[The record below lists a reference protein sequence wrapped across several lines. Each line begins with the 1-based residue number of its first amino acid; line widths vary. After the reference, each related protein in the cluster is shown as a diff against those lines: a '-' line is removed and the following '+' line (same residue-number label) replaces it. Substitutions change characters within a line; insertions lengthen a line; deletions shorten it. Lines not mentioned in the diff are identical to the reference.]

1 MKPLFILFITSFSML
16 PTGKHTDL
24 VVPGIGTTNWV
35 LERSRNK
42 DSLQTIRFIN
52 SSSLKNL
59 PGVISDLSETFNE
72 TIFRSGYLL
81 GKEGFTVYLYV
92 VTCNNAENAAAIK
105 YRINDTMYHLKLN
118 RFNQVADDKALAAT
132 LIHEVMH
139 CVLLNIYNRAKR
151 EEWSAQNSILNF
163 GLNKNDSSYF
173 FNNDFFVQMNNGELG
188 QHELMYQLFYPQMVS
203 LLKRFVSLHKK
214 SFLIPGEAE
223 SLMWSGLQ
231 QTNAFKKLPDD
242 EKKSI
247 VLTILK
253 AKGIATNEE

>member
-1 MKPLFILFITSFSML
+1 MKSLLIFFATYFFMS
-16 PTGKHTDL
+16 PTGKHA
-24 VVPGIGTTNWV
+24 PATNDRV
-35 LERSRNK
+35 HGKFTGK
-42 DSLQTIRFIN
+42 DSVQSIRFIN
-52 SSSLKNL
+52 TSSLKNL
-59 PGVISDLSETFNE
+59 PGVISDLSEVFNE
-72 TIFRSGYLL
+72 TIFQKGYLL

-92 VTCNNAENAAAIK
+92 ADCNNAENAAAVK
-105 YRINDTMYHLKLN
+105 YRINDTIYHLKLN

-132 LIHEVMH
+132 LIHEIMH

-173 FNNDFFVQMNNGELG
+173 FNNDFFVQMNNGEMG

-214 SFLIPGEAE
+214 TFLFPGEAE

-253 AKGIATNEE
+253 AKGIATNAE